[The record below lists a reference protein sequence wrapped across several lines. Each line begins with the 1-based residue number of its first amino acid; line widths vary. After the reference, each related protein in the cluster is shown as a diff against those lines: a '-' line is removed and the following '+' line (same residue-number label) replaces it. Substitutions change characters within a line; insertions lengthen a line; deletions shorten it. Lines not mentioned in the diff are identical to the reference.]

1 LDVLEAEPPS
11 ADDPILKLD
20 NVILTPHALC
30 WTNQCFAGIGVADVR
45 AVTDLQHGR
54 VPNGVVNREV
64 LNDPRF
70 RARLSKFREK
80 FAALAQ

>member
-1 LDVLEAEPPS
+1 
-11 ADDPILKLD
+11 
-20 NVILTPHALC
+20 
-30 WTNQCFAGIGVADVR
+30 VADVR

>member
-1 LDVLEAEPPS
+1 
-11 ADDPILKLD
+11 LKLD